1 MLDRQ
6 ATVGNMSDK
15 FITIETSE
23 LVVGEPLP
31 GPLFVF
37 IDGRFIKYK
46 NVGDIIDRLAYD
58 RFSLKQVRHLF
69 ISDGDAEAFKKWVS
83 GADTPP
89 GADPG
94 KLPPNPTQ
102 FQVLRNEARRS
113 AMDLF
118 SGNVTNEAVVKTL
131 AVSKKLVTEV
141 MKQPYVSKNLAQ
153 LQYFARGTVD
163 HSVNVSVLSV
173 YLAHN
178 MGYTHQL
185 ILNHIGTGALL
196 HDIGKTKVPL
206 TDKDSEEEAA
216 TKMLQHPELGVKM
229 LEAMPGVPSEVKMI
243 VGQHHELFDG
253 TGFPKKLRGA
263 AIYDL
268 ARIVGLANAF
278 DRMVAEEE
286 GTLGERQAKAV
297 KKLDQTL
304 HRKFEPQK
312 LEKAVKILKMGV

>member
-1 MLDRQ
+1 MSQ
-6 ATVGNMSDK
+6 GYATV
-15 FITIETSE
+15 ETARF
-23 LVVGEPLP
+23 VVGEPLP
-31 GPLFVF
+31 APLFLL
-37 IDGRFIKYK
+37 IDGRHIRYK
-46 NVGDIIDRLAYD
+46 GAGDIIDRLTFD
-58 RFSLKQVRHLF
+58 RLHVKGVKVLYVLDADKGLF
-69 ISDGDAEAFKKWVS
+69 EKWMG
-83 GADTPP
+83 GADIPP
-89 GADPG
+89 GADPE
-94 KLPPNPTQ
+94 KPIERPTS
-102 FQVLRNEARRS
+102 FQVTRNEARRA

-118 SGNVTNEAVVKTL
+118 SGNVGPETVVKTL
-131 AVSKKLVTEV
+131 AVSKKLVMEV

-196 HDIGKTKVPL
+196 HDIGKVRVPL
-206 TDKDSEEEAA
+206 NDNDTLEESQEKLKA
-216 TKMLQHPELGVKM
+216 HPELGVKM
-229 LEAMPGVPSEVKMI
+229 LDEMPGVPSEVKMI

-268 ARIVGLANAF
+268 ARIVGLANLF
-278 DRMVAEEE
+278 DRMVADQT
-286 GTLGERQAKAV
+286 GTLPERQQAVV
-297 KKLDQTL
+297 KKLDQVL

-312 LEKAVKILKMGV
+312 LEKAVKILRMGV

>member
-1 MLDRQ
+1 
-6 ATVGNMSDK
+6 MSDK
-15 FITIETSE
+15 YITIETAE
-23 LVVGEPLP
+23 FVVGEPIP

-37 IDGRFIKYK
+37 IDGKFIRYK
-46 NVGDIIDRLAYD
+46 NPGDIIDRLAFD
-58 RFSLKQVRHLF
+58 RFSLKQVKHLF
-69 ISDGDAEAFKKWVS
+69 ISEADAEAFKVWVG

-89 GADPG
+89 GSDPS
-94 KLPPNPTQ
+94 KVPPNPSQ
-102 FQVLRNEARRS
+102 FQILRSEVRRA

-118 SGNVTNEAVVKTL
+118 AGNITNENVVKTL

-141 MKQPYVSKNLAQ
+141 MKQPYVSKNLSQ
-153 LQYFARGTVD
+153 LQFFARGTVD

-206 TDKDSEEEAA
+206 NEKDTLEEAEE
-216 TKMLQHPELGVKM
+216 KMLQHAELGVKM

-253 TGFPKKLRGA
+253 SGYPKKLRGA

-268 ARIVGLANAF
+268 ARIVGLANVF
-278 DRMVAEEE
+278 DRMVAEEV
-286 GTLGERQAKAV
+286 GPLPDRQKNAV
-297 KKLDQTL
+297 KKLDQVL